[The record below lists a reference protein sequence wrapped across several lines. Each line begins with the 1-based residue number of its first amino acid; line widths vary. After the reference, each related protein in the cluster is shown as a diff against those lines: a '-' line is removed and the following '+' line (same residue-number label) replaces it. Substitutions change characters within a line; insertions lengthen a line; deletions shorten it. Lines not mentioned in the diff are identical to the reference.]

1 MCSGTKM
8 PEIEYLGFSG
18 NSSLAFVTDIRVNNC
33 VYFGIIGRFGTF
45 GILGHGTVY
54 EDKK

>member
-1 MCSGTKM
+1 M

-18 NSSLAFVTDIRVNNC
+18 NSSLAFVTDIRINNC